1 MIRSTYW
8 EFLVLRTAANAQ
20 VILLKEGHPDADDGG
35 MPLKK
40 RPGEGLRETPGGAWR
55 AALEATL
62 KVSEIAASATALP
75 EAVHAVVRIAIELLR
90 VEQGS
95 MMLLEDG
102 GQSLALVA
110 SSGGPPDVP
119 IGARLPVGE
128 SVAGRVLATGQP
140 LRLGQVDRDAFINFV
155 PKSRPIAASL
165 VVPLRVQSR
174 PIGVLSLA
182 TSDPSHSFTD
192 EDVRIAQMFADQAA
206 GLIHRARMHEQ
217 AEHRSSD
224 LMTLVESSKGLLG
237 TLNIDSLLQQTLD
250 GGTRFA
256 GSSKGFACLF
266 DHETEALSRGVF
278 REIEKAAI
286 KALIEHPDVGRA
298 IENADLVVV
307 QHPEHG
313 TLMAV
318 GLRTTRN
325 TKGLLVVASDP
336 SLVESRQQLVR
347 AFAHQ
352 CATAIGTAELHGVIE
367 RKETEL
373 TSIIHG
379 VPNPIILVDAHRN
392 LVAVNPAAEQLFG
405 VSSVFTAGAPV
416 AGKLGSTEVEELLT
430 GDGNLQGDVMVG
442 SPPRTYKVRVN
453 DVRVPGAPVGRVL
466 IMDDITAEREIVQT
480 QRDFV
485 AMIGHELRTP
495 LTIIKGF
502 ARMLLKRVD
511 KATVQESREAL
522 STIDVKAAQLEHL
535 IEDLLYVS
543 RIETREAALRV
554 ESVDLSPLINLVAQ
568 DVIQSH
574 PGREI
579 QLDVPK
585 DLSWPCDETKIG
597 LVLRHL
603 MENALKY
610 SEAPAPVVVRAK
622 DEGDELHVNVVDK
635 GIGMV
640 SSDLPHIFDRFRQ
653 VDASSTREHG
663 GTGVGL
669 YLCAQLIRVHEGRIW
684 ADSSWGKGST
694 FSFALPRRAIRS
706 DVVKIHAPK
715 AETAAG

>member
-1 MIRSTYW
+1 
-8 EFLVLRTAANAQ
+8 
-20 VILLKEGHPDADDGG
+20 
-35 MPLKK
+35 MPRNRRL
-40 RPGEGLRETPGGAWR
+40 GEGQRATPGGAWR

-75 EAVHAVVRIAIELLR
+75 EAVHAVVRIATDLLR

-102 GQSLALVA
+102 GQSLALVGA
-110 SSGGPPDVP
+110 SGSPPDVR

-140 LRLGQVDRDAFINFV
+140 LRLGQVDRDAFVNFV
-155 PKSRPIAASL
+155 EKSRPIAASL

-174 PIGVLSLA
+174 PIGVLNLA
-182 TSDPSHSFTD
+182 TSDPSHVFTD

-206 GLIHRARMHEQ
+206 GLIHRAKLHEQ

-237 TLNIDSLLQQTLD
+237 TLDVDSLLQQTLD
-250 GGTRFA
+250 GGARFA

-266 DHETEALSRGVF
+266 DHDTGALTRGVF
-278 REIEKAAI
+278 REIEKTAI
-286 KALIEHPDVGRA
+286 RALIEHPEVGQA

-307 QHPEHG
+307 AHPEHG

-318 GLRTTRN
+318 GLRTTRG

-336 SLVESRQQLVR
+336 SLVEGRKQLVR

-352 CATAIGTAELHGVIE
+352 CATAIGTAELHSVIE

-379 VPNPIILVDAHRN
+379 VPNPIILVDAHRK

-405 VSSVFTAGAPV
+405 ISSVFTAGTPV
-416 AGKLGSTEVEELLT
+416 GGTLGAQEVEELLT
-430 GDGNLQGDVMVG
+430 GDGNLQGEVMVG

-453 DVRVPGAPVGRVL
+453 DVRVPGAPMGRVL
-466 IMDDITAEREIVQT
+466 IMDDITTEREAVQT

-502 ARMLLKRVD
+502 AKTLLKRVE
-511 KATVQESREAL
+511 KASIDESREAL
-522 STIDVKAAQLEHL
+522 ATIDRKAAQLERL

-543 RIETREAALRV
+543 RIETREASLRV
-554 ESVDLSPLINLVAQ
+554 EPVDVTALVNVVAQ

-574 PGREI
+574 SDREI
-579 QLDVPK
+579 QLDMPSA
-585 DLSWPCDETKIG
+585 LNWPCDETKVG

-610 SEAPAPVVVRAK
+610 SEAPSPIQVRVK
-622 DEGDELHVNVVDK
+622 DEGTELRVDVVDR

-653 VDASSTREHG
+653 VDGSSTREHG

-684 ADSSWGKGST
+684 ADSTWGKGST

-706 DVVKIHAPK
+706 DVVRIHA
-715 AETAAG
+715 ADETVTGTG

>member
-1 MIRSTYW
+1 
-8 EFLVLRTAANAQ
+8 
-20 VILLKEGHPDADDGG
+20 

-40 RPGEGLRETPGGAWR
+40 RLGEGQREAPGGAWR

-75 EAVHAVVRIAIELLR
+75 EAVHAVVGIATQLLR

-95 MMLLEDG
+95 MMLLDDG
-102 GQSLALVA
+102 GQTLAVVA
-110 SSGGPPDVP
+110 ASGSPPGVR

-140 LRLGQVDRDAFINFV
+140 LRLGQVDRDAFVNFV
-155 PKSRPIAASL
+155 EKSRPIAASL

-182 TSDPSHSFTD
+182 TSDPSHVFSD

-206 GLIHRARMHEQ
+206 GLIHRAKLHEQ

-237 TLNIDSLLQQTLD
+237 TLDVDSLLQQTLD
-250 GGTRFA
+250 GGARFA

-266 DHETEALSRGVF
+266 DQDSGALTRGVF
-278 REIEKAAI
+278 REIEKSAI
-286 KALIEHPDVGRA
+286 RALIDHPEVRRG

-307 QHPEHG
+307 EHPEHG
-313 TLMAV
+313 TLMAI
-318 GLRTTRN
+318 GLRTTRG
-325 TKGLLVVASDP
+325 TKGLLVVAADP
-336 SLVESRQQLVR
+336 GLIEGRKHLVR
-347 AFAHQ
+347 AFAQQ
-352 CATAIGTAELHGVIE
+352 CATAIGTAELHSVIE

-379 VPNPIILVDAHRN
+379 VPNPIILVDAHRK

-405 VSSVFTAGAPV
+405 VSSAFTAGAAV
-416 AGKLGSTEVEELLT
+416 AGALGSQEVEGLLT
-430 GDGNLQGDVMVG
+430 GDGNLQGEVMVG

-466 IMDDITAEREIVQT
+466 IMDDITTEREAVQT

-502 ARMLLKRVD
+502 AKMLLKRVER
-511 KATVQESREAL
+511 ASIEESRDAL
-522 STIDVKAAQLEHL
+522 STIDAKAAQLERL

-543 RIETREAALRV
+543 QIESREASLRV
-554 ESVDLSPLINLVAQ
+554 EPVDISALVNVVAE

-574 PGREI
+574 RDREI
-579 QLDVPK
+579 QLDVPSN
-585 DLSWPCDETKIG
+585 LTWPCDETKVA

-603 MENALKY
+603 IENALKY
-610 SEAPAPVVVRAK
+610 SSAPSPVQVRIK
-622 DEGDELHVNVVDK
+622 DEGDELRVDVVDR

-684 ADSSWGKGST
+684 ADSTWGKGST

-706 DVVKIHAPK
+706 DVVRIHAPK
-715 AETAAG
+715 ADTATG